1 MNPSSQVSAWVGS
14 FPTPRTNHQY
24 HLAPPIFRVV
34 VIWFFPVV
42 SFSNRASVGSLFNC
56 SVPPLPFHRSPSPS
70 LCYIVPWFFEPSWPG
85 TGPFQPSI
93 RPFHRLL
100 PDHVEIASF
109 PCRVSVWVGL
119 FHSPSVPPLPSAPL
133 YRSANCAPSTPGVD
147 FGGLDRP
154 PLLPHAPLLLHGP
167 HLWRRPPPRTIPG
180 HHQLIFRL
188 KTFVGSISA
197 KETAADSLASSGNG
211 AVDTGAPLGSAF
223 RPPFVLSIAHHW
235 RLRFRPS

>member
-1 MNPSSQVSAWVGS
+1 MDLSLSGYES
-14 FPTPRTNHQY
+14 FEPGIGLGGLVPTPRTNHQY

-34 VIWFFPVV
+34 VICFFPVV

-109 PCRVSVWVGL
+109 PYRVSVWVGL
-119 FHSPSVPPLPSAPL
+119 FPLPSESPL
-133 YRSANCAPSTPGVD
+133 TTCLLYTSPSPRDATLSRMPSSA
-147 FGGLDRP
+147 
-154 PLLPHAPLLLHGP
+154 
-167 HLWRRPPPRTIPG
+167 
-180 HHQLIFRL
+180 
-188 KTFVGSISA
+188 
-197 KETAADSLASSGNG
+197 
-211 AVDTGAPLGSAF
+211 
-223 RPPFVLSIAHHW
+223 
-235 RLRFRPS
+235 